1 MKKFISIMMV
11 AALACALSISSFA
24 ATQTKADLLA
34 LVGKAPAEYQAQAIS
49 TINEMTEA
57 QAAAVDVPAVKAEMR
72 TLQKKANDL
81 TLTVADVAAAQ
92 AVMQKATGVAI
103 AVDNVS
109 ISGGKIYA
117 TVTTAVNGKAAV
129 GAYNAPISNNPGPV
143 PAPTPAPA
151 PGKGGSGTSNGVIK
165 TTGVD
170 VSGSAL
176 LLVIA
181 MAGVLG
187 VATIKTHKA
196 YAEV

>member
-1 MKKFISIMMV
+1 
-11 AALACALSISSFA
+11 
-24 ATQTKADLLA
+24 
-34 LVGKAPAEYQAQAIS
+34 
-49 TINEMTEA
+49 
-57 QAAAVDVPAVKAEMR
+57 
-72 TLQKKANDL
+72 
-81 TLTVADVAAAQ
+81 
-92 AVMQKATGVAI
+92 AVMQKATGVTI

-117 TVTTAVNGKAAV
+117 KVTTAVNGKVAV
-129 GAYNAPISNNPGPV
+129 GAYSAPVSNNPGTV
-143 PAPTPAPA
+143 PAPT

>member
-1 MKKFISIMMV
+1 
-11 AALACALSISSFA
+11 
-24 ATQTKADLLA
+24 
-34 LVGKAPAEYQAQAIS
+34 VGKAPAEYQAQAIS

>member
-24 ATQTKADLLA
+24 ATQTKADLLV

-129 GAYNAPISNNPGPV
+129 GAYSAPVSNNPGPV
-143 PAPTPAPA
+143 PAPTPT

>member
-81 TLTVADVAAAQ
+81 TLTVADVAVAQ
-92 AVMQKATGVAI
+92 AAMQKATGVAI

>member
-129 GAYNAPISNNPGPV
+129 GAYSAPVSNNPGPV
-143 PAPTPAPA
+143 PAPTPT

>member
-72 TLQKKANDL
+72 TLHKKANDL

>member
-1 MKKFISIMMV
+1 MK
-11 AALACALSISSFA
+11 
-24 ATQTKADLLA
+24 
-34 LVGKAPAEYQAQAIS
+34 
-49 TINEMTEA
+49 
-57 QAAAVDVPAVKAEMR
+57 
-72 TLQKKANDL
+72 
-81 TLTVADVAAAQ
+81 
-92 AVMQKATGVAI
+92 KATGVAI

>member
-143 PAPTPAPA
+143 PAPTPAP
-151 PGKGGSGTSNGVIK
+151 GKGGSGTSNGVIK